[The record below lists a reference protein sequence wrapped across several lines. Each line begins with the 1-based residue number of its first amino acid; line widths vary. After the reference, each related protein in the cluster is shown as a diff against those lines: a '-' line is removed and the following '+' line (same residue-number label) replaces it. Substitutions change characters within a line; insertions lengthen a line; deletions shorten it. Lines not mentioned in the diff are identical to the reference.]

1 MMVDICCPTCHLTKT
16 MPQPSGGAWFE
27 CPDCGTAIH
36 FSRPPAPI
44 ADDYAETPLMP
55 SPLEGRPSGRD
66 MTALLRS
73 PLYSLMPVAIDDEE
87 EPTRQL
93 PPDLATARSVRPAR
107 RSRVLPLA
115 IAALLGAT
123 TVLVAARVP
132 RVSNVF
138 RLPAG
143 MSLTALTRLSGIEQ
157 PKPAHFSLVPA
168 DETPPEVTT
177 EPAPAAPEAPSTSA
191 AAEVVKSPFAMA
203 PAPAPNAPYAAP
215 RAQKPKPEVTEI
227 PEAPSTSAA
236 PEFDQAAA
244 NAALAEVTSH
254 LSECADSAVGA
265 ITTRA
270 SVSFVSS
277 GRATAVTVVPLAAM
291 VGSPMV
297 PCVVRRLR
305 AASVPPFE
313 GDTVTVHTTITV
325 Q

>member
-1 MMVDICCPTCHLTKT
+1 MMVDISCPTCHLTKT

-36 FSRPPAPI
+36 FSRPPAPVP
-44 ADDYAETPLMP
+44 DDYAETPLMP
-55 SPLEGRPSGRD
+55 SPLEARPSGRD
-66 MTALLRS
+66 MTELLRS
-73 PLYSLMPVAIDDEE
+73 PLYSLMPVAIDEEE

-93 PPDLATARSVRPAR
+93 PPDLLAPARPVRSVR
-107 RSRVLPLA
+107 RSRVLPLV

-123 TVLVAARVP
+123 AVLVAGRVP

-143 MSLTALTRLSGIEQ
+143 MSLASLTRPSGIEQ

-168 DETPPEVTT
+168 DETTPEVTT
-177 EPAPAAPEAPSTSA
+177 EAPEASSTSA
-191 AAEVVKSPFAMA
+191 APELATPSAAMA
-203 PAPAPNAPYAAP
+203 PAPARAAAYAAP
-215 RAQKPKPEVTEI
+215 RAQKPKPEVTET
-227 PEAPSTSAA
+227 PEAPSTPAA

-244 NAALAEVTSH
+244 NAALAEVGSH
-254 LSECADSAVGA
+254 LHECADSAVGA

-270 SVSFVSS
+270 SVSFVPS
-277 GRATAVTVVPLAAM
+277 GHATAVTIMPLSAM

-297 PCVVRRLR
+297 PCVVQRLR
-305 AASVPPFE
+305 SATVPPFE